1 MNVLVIGGT
10 GLISTAITRFLF
22 ERGDNVTIYNRGKTT
37 ANIPSNV
44 KRIVGDRRKYPFFER
59 QMEKL
64 EPFDCVI
71 DMVCFLPEEAESTIR
86 AFRHRARQY
95 IFCSTV
101 DVYTKPAKKY
111 PVREE
116 AEKRPSP
123 SFTYAYNKAE
133 CEKLFFEAHNRNDF
147 FSTIIRPAYTYG
159 EGAGIVHTLG
169 WETYFIDRLIKG
181 LPLIVHGDGTSFW
194 VACHRDDVA
203 KAFVNA
209 VGNEKAFGRAYN
221 VTGDEWMTWNR
232 YYQIIAE
239 SLNAPEPELVHIP
252 TEVLGTLLP
261 KRAEWCVKNF
271 SYNNIFDN
279 TAAKVDLGFHYTITW
294 SEGVKRV
301 VNWLEGHGLI
311 EKSGKYPFYDK
322 IITRWRTAVET
333 MKSELTDV
341 DI

>member
-10 GLISTAITRFLF
+10 GLISTAITRFLV

-37 ANIPSNV
+37 ANIPSSV
-44 KRIVGDRRKYPFFER
+44 KRMVGDRRNYPLFER

-64 EPFDCVI
+64 GRLDCVI
-71 DMVCFLPEEAESTIR
+71 DMVCFQPKEAESTIR
-86 AFRHRARQY
+86 AFKNRAGQY
-95 IFCSTV
+95 VFCSTV

-111 PVREE
+111 PIREE
-116 AEKRPSP
+116 AERRPSP
-123 SFTYAYNKAE
+123 SFPYAYNKAE

-147 FSTIIRPAYTYG
+147 FLTIIRPAYTYG

-169 WETYFIDRLIKG
+169 WDTYLIDRIIKG
-181 LPLIVHGDGTSFW
+181 KPLIVHGDGTSFW

-252 TEVLGTLLP
+252 TEVLAVLMP
-261 KRAEWCVKNF
+261 KRAEWCAKNF
-271 SYNNIFDN
+271 RYNNVFDN
-279 TAAKVDLGFHYTITW
+279 TAAKVDLGFNYTITW
-294 SEGVKRV
+294 SEGVKRA
-301 VNWLEGHGLI
+301 VNWLKDHGLI
-311 EKSGKYPFYDK
+311 EKSEKYPFYDK
-322 IITRWRTAVET
+322 IITCWRTSVER

-341 DI
+341 DT